1 MCLRGELD
9 VSNEVC
15 VFVGGLLYLLLGGK
29 KAKNVMP
36 VNKHAHSYLLLYQN
50 ILLHEESDLSSCA
63 LEIQRLSECHEMY
76 PLTWILLQS
85 LPYEDFCGVS
95 L

>member
-1 MCLRGELD
+1 MCLRGELNA
-9 VSNEVC
+9 SNKMC
-15 VFVGGLLYLLLGGK
+15 VGVYCTFYWIIK
-29 KAKNVMP
+29 KHKNLMP

-50 ILLHEESDLSSCA
+50 ILLHQESDLSLCA
-63 LEIQRLSECHEMY
+63 LGIQTLSERHEMY
-76 PLTWILLQS
+76 PLTCILLQS